1 MAGIGGGS
9 VLDVTKLVAAFID
22 SDQQVEDCFGMGF
35 IRRKGL
41 WFACLP
47 TTAGTGSEVSPNA
60 ILLDER
66 DHLKKGIVS
75 PFLIADVA
83 YVDPKLTWTVPA
95 KVTADTGM
103 DALTHCIEA
112 YTNKF
117 AHPSVDIYALQGIRL
132 IAANLERAVTL
143 ARDNKPADL
152 SDNPAYVEAR
162 EALAF
167 GSLYGGLCLGP
178 VNTAAV
184 HALSYPLGGEFH
196 IPHGLSNAILLPSVM
211 KFNMPANI
219 KRHAEV
225 AIALGCEP
233 GKNDEETAQR
243 GVDFIYRLAAAV
255 GIPDKLTALGIR
267 RRYGQSRHAGAAPA
281 EKQPSRGHRA
291 GRPRHLQLTLL
302 IMSHMLPCHSSPKN
316 KEDMKPILA
325 ITMGDPA
332 GIGPEITVRAL
343 NRKETYEK
351 CRPVVTGD
359 AAIIGQAVRLLGLN
373 LQVNAIQNVKEAKFE
388 FGTIDVIDLQ
398 CVDLAT
404 FEFGKVQPQCGNAA
418 FQYIKKAI
426 ELAMADEVDGTV
438 TAPLN
443 KEALN
448 LAGHHYDGH
457 TEIYATFTNTKK
469 YAMMLAEVR
478 HDAGRR
484 EHPRHPC
491 FDACSPAQGLRPG
504 EEGPCHRV
512 RRTHRRCLPPVRY

>member
-1 MAGIGGGS
+1 MKAITLLQPQKIVFGTGCIQTFTDDYKKMGLRRLFVLTAPPIRPLIEGTMDELKAAGIAVEVFQDIVAEPTVNDFKRILEAARQFQADSVAGIGGGS

-22 SDQQVEDCFGMGF
+22 SDQQVEDCFGTGF

-255 GIPDKLTALGIR
+255 GIPDKLTALGIPQTAVD
-267 RRYGQSRHAGAAPA
+267 GMAKAAM
-281 EKQPSRGHRA
+281 QV
-291 GRPRHLQLTLL
+291 Q
-302 IMSHMLPCHSSPKN
+302 
-316 KEDMKPILA
+316 
-325 ITMGDPA
+325 
-332 GIGPEITVRAL
+332 
-343 NRKETYEK
+343 
-351 CRPVVTGD
+351 
-359 AAIIGQAVRLLGLN
+359 RLLKN
-373 LQVNAIQNVKEAKFE
+373 N
-388 FGTIDVIDLQ
+388 
-398 CVDLAT
+398 
-404 FEFGKVQPQCGNAA
+404 PR
-418 FQYIKKAI
+418 
-426 ELAMADEVDGTV
+426 EV
-438 TAPLN
+438 
-443 KEALN
+443 
-448 LAGHHYDGH
+448 
-457 TEIYATFTNTKK
+457 TEQDARDIYNSL
-469 YAMMLAEVR
+469 Y
-478 HDAGRR
+478 
-484 EHPRHPC
+484 
-491 FDACSPAQGLRPG
+491 
-504 EEGPCHRV
+504 
-512 RRTHRRCLPPVRY
+512 

>member
-1 MAGIGGGS
+1 MKQITLLQPQKIVFGTGCIQTLVEDYKKMGLQRLFVLTAPPIRPLIEDTLAELKSAGVSIEVFQDIVAEPTVNDFKKILEVARQFKADSVVGVGGGS
-9 VLDVTKLVAAFID
+9 VLDVTKLIAAFIN
-22 SDQQVEDCFGMGF
+22 SDQQVEDCFGTGF
-35 IRRKGL
+35 IKQKGL

-132 IAANLERAVTL
+132 IAANLEKAVKNGQ
-143 ARDNKPADL
+143 DQ
-152 SDNPAYVEAR
+152 EAR

-219 KRHAEV
+219 KRYAEV
-225 AIALGCEP
+225 AIALGCQP

-243 GVDFIYRLAAAV
+243 GVDFIYQLADAV
-255 GIPDKLTALGIR
+255 GIPKKLTDLGIPQTAVD
-267 RRYGQSRHAGAAPA
+267 GMAKAAM
-281 EKQPSRGHRA
+281 QV
-291 GRPRHLQLTLL
+291 Q
-302 IMSHMLPCHSSPKN
+302 
-316 KEDMKPILA
+316 
-325 ITMGDPA
+325 
-332 GIGPEITVRAL
+332 
-343 NRKETYEK
+343 
-351 CRPVVTGD
+351 
-359 AAIIGQAVRLLGLN
+359 RLLKN
-373 LQVNAIQNVKEAKFE
+373 N
-388 FGTIDVIDLQ
+388 
-398 CVDLAT
+398 
-404 FEFGKVQPQCGNAA
+404 PR
-418 FQYIKKAI
+418 
-426 ELAMADEVDGTV
+426 EV
-438 TAPLN
+438 
-443 KEALN
+443 
-448 LAGHHYDGH
+448 
-457 TEIYATFTNTKK
+457 TEQDARDIYNSL
-469 YAMMLAEVR
+469 Y
-478 HDAGRR
+478 
-484 EHPRHPC
+484 
-491 FDACSPAQGLRPG
+491 
-504 EEGPCHRV
+504 
-512 RRTHRRCLPPVRY
+512 

>member
-1 MAGIGGGS
+1 MKAITLLQPQKIVFGTGCIQTFTDDYKKMGLRRLFVLTAPPIRPLIEGTMDELKAAGIAVEVFQDIVAEPTVNDFKRILEAARQFQADSVAGIGGGS

-22 SDQQVEDCFGMGF
+22 SDQQVEDCFGTGF

-243 GVDFIYRLAAAV
+243 GVDYIYRLAAAV
-255 GIPDKLTALGIR
+255 GIPDKLTALGIPQTAVD
-267 RRYGQSRHAGAAPA
+267 GMAKAAM
-281 EKQPSRGHRA
+281 QV
-291 GRPRHLQLTLL
+291 Q
-302 IMSHMLPCHSSPKN
+302 
-316 KEDMKPILA
+316 
-325 ITMGDPA
+325 
-332 GIGPEITVRAL
+332 
-343 NRKETYEK
+343 
-351 CRPVVTGD
+351 
-359 AAIIGQAVRLLGLN
+359 RLLKN
-373 LQVNAIQNVKEAKFE
+373 N
-388 FGTIDVIDLQ
+388 
-398 CVDLAT
+398 
-404 FEFGKVQPQCGNAA
+404 PR
-418 FQYIKKAI
+418 
-426 ELAMADEVDGTV
+426 EV
-438 TAPLN
+438 
-443 KEALN
+443 
-448 LAGHHYDGH
+448 
-457 TEIYATFTNTKK
+457 TEQDARDIYNSL
-469 YAMMLAEVR
+469 Y
-478 HDAGRR
+478 
-484 EHPRHPC
+484 
-491 FDACSPAQGLRPG
+491 
-504 EEGPCHRV
+504 
-512 RRTHRRCLPPVRY
+512 

>member
-1 MAGIGGGS
+1 MKQITLLQPQKIVFGTGCIQTLVEDYKKMGLRRLFVLTAPPIRPLIEGTLDELKAAGIAVEVFQDIVAEPTVNDFKKILEVARQFQADSVAGIGGGS

-22 SDQQVEDCFGMGF
+22 SDQQVEDCFGTGF
-35 IRRKGL
+35 IRQKGL

-211 KFNMPANI
+211 KFNMPSNI
-219 KRHAEV
+219 KRHADV

-255 GIPDKLTALGIR
+255 GIPDKLTALGIPQTAVD
-267 RRYGQSRHAGAAPA
+267 GMAKAAM
-281 EKQPSRGHRA
+281 QV
-291 GRPRHLQLTLL
+291 Q
-302 IMSHMLPCHSSPKN
+302 
-316 KEDMKPILA
+316 
-325 ITMGDPA
+325 
-332 GIGPEITVRAL
+332 
-343 NRKETYEK
+343 
-351 CRPVVTGD
+351 
-359 AAIIGQAVRLLGLN
+359 RLLKN
-373 LQVNAIQNVKEAKFE
+373 NPREVTEQDARAIYNS
-388 FGTIDVIDLQ
+388 L
-398 CVDLAT
+398 
-404 FEFGKVQPQCGNAA
+404 
-418 FQYIKKAI
+418 Y
-426 ELAMADEVDGTV
+426 
-438 TAPLN
+438 
-443 KEALN
+443 
-448 LAGHHYDGH
+448 
-457 TEIYATFTNTKK
+457 
-469 YAMMLAEVR
+469 
-478 HDAGRR
+478 
-484 EHPRHPC
+484 
-491 FDACSPAQGLRPG
+491 
-504 EEGPCHRV
+504 
-512 RRTHRRCLPPVRY
+512 

>member
-1 MAGIGGGS
+1 MKAITLLQPQKIVFGTGCIETFTNDYKQMGLQRLFVLTAPPILPLIEEPLASLKATGVSIEIFQDILAEPTVNDFKKILEVARQFKADSVVGIGGGS
-9 VLDVTKLVAAFID
+9 VLDVTKLVAAFIN
-22 SDQQVEDCFGMGF
+22 SAQQVEDCFGTGF

-75 PFLIADVA
+75 PFLIADAA

-132 IAANLERAVTL
+132 IATNLERAVK
-143 ARDNKPADL
+143 DGKDQ
-152 SDNPAYVEAR
+152 EAR

-225 AIALGCEP
+225 AIALGCQP
-233 GKNDEETAQR
+233 GKNDEETAQL

-255 GIPDKLTALGIR
+255 GIPDKLTALGITQTAVD
-267 RRYGQSRHAGAAPA
+267 GMAKAAM
-281 EKQPSRGHRA
+281 QV
-291 GRPRHLQLTLL
+291 Q
-302 IMSHMLPCHSSPKN
+302 
-316 KEDMKPILA
+316 
-325 ITMGDPA
+325 
-332 GIGPEITVRAL
+332 
-343 NRKETYEK
+343 
-351 CRPVVTGD
+351 
-359 AAIIGQAVRLLGLN
+359 RLLKN
-373 LQVNAIQNVKEAKFE
+373 NPREVTEQDAK
-388 FGTIDVIDLQ
+388 D
-398 CVDLAT
+398 
-404 FEFGKVQPQCGNAA
+404 
-418 FQYIKKAI
+418 
-426 ELAMADEVDGTV
+426 
-438 TAPLN
+438 
-443 KEALN
+443 
-448 LAGHHYDGH
+448 
-457 TEIYATFTNTKK
+457 IYNSL
-469 YAMMLAEVR
+469 Y
-478 HDAGRR
+478 
-484 EHPRHPC
+484 
-491 FDACSPAQGLRPG
+491 
-504 EEGPCHRV
+504 
-512 RRTHRRCLPPVRY
+512 

>member
-1 MAGIGGGS
+1 MKAITLLQPQKIVFGTGCIQTFTDDYKKMGLRRLFVLTAPPIRPLIEGTLDELKAAGIAVEVFQNIVAEPTVNDFKRILELARQFQADSVAGIGGGS

-22 SDQQVEDCFGMGF
+22 SDQQVEDCFGTGF

-255 GIPDKLTALGIR
+255 GIPDKLTALGIPQTAVD
-267 RRYGQSRHAGAAPA
+267 GMAKAAM
-281 EKQPSRGHRA
+281 QV
-291 GRPRHLQLTLL
+291 Q
-302 IMSHMLPCHSSPKN
+302 
-316 KEDMKPILA
+316 
-325 ITMGDPA
+325 
-332 GIGPEITVRAL
+332 
-343 NRKETYEK
+343 
-351 CRPVVTGD
+351 
-359 AAIIGQAVRLLGLN
+359 RLLKN
-373 LQVNAIQNVKEAKFE
+373 N
-388 FGTIDVIDLQ
+388 
-398 CVDLAT
+398 
-404 FEFGKVQPQCGNAA
+404 PR
-418 FQYIKKAI
+418 
-426 ELAMADEVDGTV
+426 EV
-438 TAPLN
+438 
-443 KEALN
+443 
-448 LAGHHYDGH
+448 
-457 TEIYATFTNTKK
+457 TEQDARDIYNSL
-469 YAMMLAEVR
+469 Y
-478 HDAGRR
+478 
-484 EHPRHPC
+484 
-491 FDACSPAQGLRPG
+491 
-504 EEGPCHRV
+504 
-512 RRTHRRCLPPVRY
+512 

>member
-1 MAGIGGGS
+1 MKQITLLQPQKIVFGTGCIQTLVEDYKKMGLQRLFVLTAPPIRPLIEDTLAELKSAGVNIEVFQDIVAEPTVNDFKKILEVARQFKADSVVGVGGGS
-9 VLDVTKLVAAFID
+9 VLDVTKLIAAFIN
-22 SDQQVEDCFGMGF
+22 SDQLVEDCFGTGF
-35 IRRKGL
+35 IKQKGL

-132 IAANLERAVTL
+132 IAANLEKAVKNGQ
-143 ARDNKPADL
+143 DQ
-152 SDNPAYVEAR
+152 EAS

-225 AIALGCEP
+225 AIALGCQP

-243 GVDFIYRLAAAV
+243 GVDFIYQLADAV
-255 GIPDKLTALGIR
+255 GIPKKLTDLGIPQTAVD
-267 RRYGQSRHAGAAPA
+267 GMAKAAM
-281 EKQPSRGHRA
+281 QV
-291 GRPRHLQLTLL
+291 Q
-302 IMSHMLPCHSSPKN
+302 
-316 KEDMKPILA
+316 
-325 ITMGDPA
+325 
-332 GIGPEITVRAL
+332 
-343 NRKETYEK
+343 
-351 CRPVVTGD
+351 
-359 AAIIGQAVRLLGLN
+359 RLLKN
-373 LQVNAIQNVKEAKFE
+373 N
-388 FGTIDVIDLQ
+388 
-398 CVDLAT
+398 
-404 FEFGKVQPQCGNAA
+404 PR
-418 FQYIKKAI
+418 
-426 ELAMADEVDGTV
+426 EV
-438 TAPLN
+438 
-443 KEALN
+443 
-448 LAGHHYDGH
+448 
-457 TEIYATFTNTKK
+457 TEQDARDIYNSL
-469 YAMMLAEVR
+469 Y
-478 HDAGRR
+478 
-484 EHPRHPC
+484 
-491 FDACSPAQGLRPG
+491 
-504 EEGPCHRV
+504 
-512 RRTHRRCLPPVRY
+512 

>member
-1 MAGIGGGS
+1 MKAITLLQPQKIVFGTGCIQTFTDDYKKMGLRRLFVLTAPPIRPLIEGTLDELKAAGIAVEVFQDIVAEPTVNDFKRILEEARQFQADSVAGIGGGS

-22 SDQQVEDCFGMGF
+22 SDQQVEDCFGTGF

-211 KFNMPANI
+211 KFNMPSNV
-219 KRHAEV
+219 KRHVEV

-255 GIPDKLTALGIR
+255 GIPDKLTALGIPQTAVD
-267 RRYGQSRHAGAAPA
+267 GMAKAAM
-281 EKQPSRGHRA
+281 QV
-291 GRPRHLQLTLL
+291 Q
-302 IMSHMLPCHSSPKN
+302 
-316 KEDMKPILA
+316 
-325 ITMGDPA
+325 
-332 GIGPEITVRAL
+332 
-343 NRKETYEK
+343 
-351 CRPVVTGD
+351 
-359 AAIIGQAVRLLGLN
+359 RLLKN
-373 LQVNAIQNVKEAKFE
+373 N
-388 FGTIDVIDLQ
+388 
-398 CVDLAT
+398 
-404 FEFGKVQPQCGNAA
+404 PR
-418 FQYIKKAI
+418 
-426 ELAMADEVDGTV
+426 EV
-438 TAPLN
+438 
-443 KEALN
+443 
-448 LAGHHYDGH
+448 
-457 TEIYATFTNTKK
+457 TEQDARDIYNSL
-469 YAMMLAEVR
+469 Y
-478 HDAGRR
+478 
-484 EHPRHPC
+484 
-491 FDACSPAQGLRPG
+491 
-504 EEGPCHRV
+504 
-512 RRTHRRCLPPVRY
+512 

>member
-1 MAGIGGGS
+1 MKAITLLQPQKIVFGTGCIETFTDDYKQMGLQRLFVLTAPPIRPLIEGTLDELKAAGIAVEVFQDIVAEPTVNDFKRILEVARQFRADSVVGIGGGS
-9 VLDVTKLVAAFID
+9 VLDVTKLVAAFIN
-22 SDQQVEDCFGMGF
+22 SDQQAEDCFGTGF

-211 KFNMPANI
+211 KFNAPANI

-255 GIPDKLTALGIR
+255 GIPDKLTALGIPQTAVD
-267 RRYGQSRHAGAAPA
+267 GMAKAAM
-281 EKQPSRGHRA
+281 QV
-291 GRPRHLQLTLL
+291 Q
-302 IMSHMLPCHSSPKN
+302 
-316 KEDMKPILA
+316 
-325 ITMGDPA
+325 
-332 GIGPEITVRAL
+332 
-343 NRKETYEK
+343 
-351 CRPVVTGD
+351 
-359 AAIIGQAVRLLGLN
+359 RLLKN
-373 LQVNAIQNVKEAKFE
+373 N
-388 FGTIDVIDLQ
+388 
-398 CVDLAT
+398 
-404 FEFGKVQPQCGNAA
+404 PR
-418 FQYIKKAI
+418 
-426 ELAMADEVDGTV
+426 EV
-438 TAPLN
+438 
-443 KEALN
+443 
-448 LAGHHYDGH
+448 
-457 TEIYATFTNTKK
+457 TEQDARNIYNSL
-469 YAMMLAEVR
+469 Y
-478 HDAGRR
+478 
-484 EHPRHPC
+484 
-491 FDACSPAQGLRPG
+491 
-504 EEGPCHRV
+504 
-512 RRTHRRCLPPVRY
+512 

>member
-1 MAGIGGGS
+1 MKAITLLQPQKIVFGTGCIQTFTDDYKKMGLRRLFVLTAPPIRPLIEGTLDELKAAGIAVEVFQDIVAEPTVNDFKRILELARQFQADSVAGVGGGS
-9 VLDVTKLVAAFID
+9 VLDVTKLVAAFIN
-22 SDQQVEDCFGMGF
+22 SQQQVEDCFGTGF

-75 PFLIADVA
+75 PFLIADAA

-211 KFNMPANI
+211 KFNMPSNV

-255 GIPDKLTALGIR
+255 GIPDKLTALGIPQTAVD
-267 RRYGQSRHAGAAPA
+267 GMAKAAM
-281 EKQPSRGHRA
+281 QV
-291 GRPRHLQLTLL
+291 Q
-302 IMSHMLPCHSSPKN
+302 
-316 KEDMKPILA
+316 
-325 ITMGDPA
+325 
-332 GIGPEITVRAL
+332 
-343 NRKETYEK
+343 
-351 CRPVVTGD
+351 
-359 AAIIGQAVRLLGLN
+359 RLLKN
-373 LQVNAIQNVKEAKFE
+373 N
-388 FGTIDVIDLQ
+388 
-398 CVDLAT
+398 
-404 FEFGKVQPQCGNAA
+404 PR
-418 FQYIKKAI
+418 
-426 ELAMADEVDGTV
+426 EV
-438 TAPLN
+438 
-443 KEALN
+443 
-448 LAGHHYDGH
+448 
-457 TEIYATFTNTKK
+457 TEQDARNIYNSL
-469 YAMMLAEVR
+469 Y
-478 HDAGRR
+478 
-484 EHPRHPC
+484 
-491 FDACSPAQGLRPG
+491 
-504 EEGPCHRV
+504 
-512 RRTHRRCLPPVRY
+512 

>member
-1 MAGIGGGS
+1 MKAITLLQPQKIVFGTGCIQTFTDDYKKMGLRRLFVLTAPPIRPLIEGTLDELKAAGIAVEVFQDIVAEPTVNDFKRILEEARQFQADSVAGIGGGS
-9 VLDVTKLVAAFID
+9 VLDVTKLVAAFIN
-22 SDQQVEDCFGMGF
+22 SQQQVEDCFGTGF

-75 PFLIADVA
+75 PYLIADAA

-255 GIPDKLTALGIR
+255 GIPDKLTALGIPQTAVD
-267 RRYGQSRHAGAAPA
+267 GMAKAAM
-281 EKQPSRGHRA
+281 QV
-291 GRPRHLQLTLL
+291 Q
-302 IMSHMLPCHSSPKN
+302 
-316 KEDMKPILA
+316 
-325 ITMGDPA
+325 
-332 GIGPEITVRAL
+332 
-343 NRKETYEK
+343 
-351 CRPVVTGD
+351 
-359 AAIIGQAVRLLGLN
+359 RLLKN
-373 LQVNAIQNVKEAKFE
+373 N
-388 FGTIDVIDLQ
+388 
-398 CVDLAT
+398 
-404 FEFGKVQPQCGNAA
+404 PR
-418 FQYIKKAI
+418 
-426 ELAMADEVDGTV
+426 EV
-438 TAPLN
+438 
-443 KEALN
+443 
-448 LAGHHYDGH
+448 
-457 TEIYATFTNTKK
+457 TEQDARDIYNSL
-469 YAMMLAEVR
+469 Y
-478 HDAGRR
+478 
-484 EHPRHPC
+484 
-491 FDACSPAQGLRPG
+491 
-504 EEGPCHRV
+504 
-512 RRTHRRCLPPVRY
+512 